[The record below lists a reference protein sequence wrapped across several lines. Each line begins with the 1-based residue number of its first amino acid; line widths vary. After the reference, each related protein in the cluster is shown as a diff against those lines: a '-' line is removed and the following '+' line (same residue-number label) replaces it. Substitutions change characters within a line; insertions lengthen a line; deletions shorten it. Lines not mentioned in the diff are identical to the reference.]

1 MTIGNDDDFDL
12 DQQIETTAEAEET
25 AQPDPK
31 DTDGD
36 ALKNGED
43 ILGGKIDKML
53 ADEGEPEEQEKPKVK
68 PAPQGQKPQVEK
80 PQAPATN
87 GRTGQHS
94 YAADGSV
101 VGPDGKI
108 IAKAGSERRHWERA
122 RQQEQR
128 AVAAERAV
136 SEANQRATQ
145 AEQITHWSK
154 QLGMSPEEHMSAVR
168 IFGWYKKEPEQALKW
183 LLTEAQAKG
192 YNMQNILGGD
202 PQAGGVNM
210 DAMRRMIQEQVHPLV
225 ERNQQEQAW
234 QQAQNAAGQELQ
246 QFYAEFPDAAV
257 HEDVVYNVMEQL
269 PNLSLR
275 EAYLRVE
282 NWAIRQGL
290 DTTRPLAPQVEA
302 KKAGRTLAQARRPAP
317 NFPRGRGG
325 QMDTVTGPKAAYDEF
340 STNDI
345 IRASMRENG
354 LDA

>member
-1 MTIGNDDDFDL
+1 MTIGDDDDFNL
-12 DQQIETTAEAEET
+12 DEQIEQDQSKDDQ
-25 AQPDPK
+25 QPDPK
-31 DTDGD
+31 ELDETKKDGE
-36 ALKNGED
+36 AL
-43 ILGGKIDKML
+43 LGAKIDKML
-53 ADEGEPEEQEKPKVK
+53 GEEGEPEEAVEKPKAK
-68 PAPQGQKPQVEK
+68 PAAQAKPQGEQQ
-80 PQAPATN
+80 QTQQPATN
-87 GRTGQHS
+87 GRTHT

-101 VGPDGKI
+101 VGPDGKV

-128 AVAAERAV
+128 AVAAERSVA
-136 SEANQRATQ
+136 ELNQRVGQ

-192 YNMQNILGGD
+192 YNMQAILGGEAA
-202 PQAGGVNM
+202 QGGVNM
-210 DAMRRMIQEQVHPLV
+210 DAMRRLVQEQVQPLV

-234 QQAQNAAGQELQ
+234 QQAQQAAGNELQ

-282 NWAIRQGL
+282 NWAIRNGL

-325 QMDTVTGPKAAYDEF
+325 QMETVTGPKGSYDEF

-345 IRASMRENG
+345 IRSAMRENG
-354 LDA
+354 MEA